1 MPQIF
6 TKITKPKH
14 RTPKSIKNPL
24 RERSSSGNN
33 DETYERLHRND
44 MDRVKRHCVLRYGI
58 ENSNEGEDSEPTMQ
72 KIIEVRTI
80 VSIGNRDTKGV
91 LEYKVMK
98 AHETLH
104 NRNSL
109 QQSNPSS
116 VVSVVK
122 PVVQHTEVDS
132 PRSDPSS
139 YYSSRIDGRRN
150 IKRSLIPRR
159 TGSNNLMSFCM
170 EVNPEFTISSPSL
183 QGERD
188 DVMCI
193 TSSNGMWG
201 YFVAPIGD
209 GYVCSTQLRKIF
221 E

>member
-1 MPQIF
+1 
-6 TKITKPKH
+6 
-14 RTPKSIKNPL
+14 
-24 RERSSSGNN
+24 
-33 DETYERLHRND
+33 
-44 MDRVKRHCVLRYGI
+44 
-58 ENSNEGEDSEPTMQ
+58 
-72 KIIEVRTI
+72 
-80 VSIGNRDTKGV
+80 
-91 LEYKVMK
+91 MK

-159 TGSNNLMSFCM
+159 IGSNNLMSFCM

-209 GYVCSTQLRKIF
+209 
-221 E
+221 